1 MLTCSVASASS
12 LSYGIEIARLQ
23 SVNEQKAR
31 TDLLVSFVSMSK
43 SVLEISFASYIIPNI
58 FMCQPY
64 AAYGGGNNLFCLF
77 PV

>member
-1 MLTCSVASASS
+1 M
-12 LSYGIEIARLQ
+12 
-23 SVNEQKAR
+23 NKKAR

-58 FMCQPY
+58 FMCQPC